1 MVASI
6 LHNTAALQVA
16 AQGVIISDADQ
27 EDLHD

>member
-6 LHNTAALQVA
+6 LPNTAALQVA